1 MMTWSFKEIVENFLN
16 VTKILILNCGTCGI
30 MLKRQKENQPNAYLF
45 KLDRIDNNTLIETNS
60 GLKGTPVV
68 N

>member
-1 MMTWSFKEIVENFLN
+1 
-16 VTKILILNCGTCGI
+16 

-45 KLDRIDNNTLIETNS
+45 KIDRIDNNTLIETNS